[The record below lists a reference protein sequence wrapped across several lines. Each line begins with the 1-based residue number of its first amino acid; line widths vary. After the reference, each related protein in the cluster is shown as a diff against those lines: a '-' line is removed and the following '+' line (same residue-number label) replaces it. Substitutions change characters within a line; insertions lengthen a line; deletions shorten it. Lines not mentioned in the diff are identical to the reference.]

1 MGHAWSIEELVE
13 LMEAGLTDDSFTVSR
28 EQAKEIFRALH
39 GINNLLKGLV
49 PKSGN
54 AAELYAIMSNL
65 AVIQANL
72 TGMPRVNS
80 N

>member
-1 MGHAWSIEELVE
+1 MGDEMTGNVTL
-13 LMEAGLTDDSFTVSR
+13 SR
-28 EQAKEIFRALH
+28 EQVTEISNALR
-39 GINNLLKGLV
+39 GIGNLVKGLA

-54 AAELYAIMSNL
+54 VSELYAIMSNI

>member
-1 MGHAWSIEELVE
+1 M
-13 LMEAGLTDDSFTVSR
+13 TDGSFTVTR
-28 EQAKEIFRALH
+28 EQATEIFKALS
-39 GINNLLKGLV
+39 GISNLLKGLA

-54 AAELYAIMSNL
+54 AAELYAVMSNL
-65 AVIQANL
+65 AVIQTNL

>member
-1 MGHAWSIEELVE
+1 M
-13 LMEAGLTDDSFTVSR
+13 TDNNFTVSR
-28 EQAKEIFRALH
+28 KQASEIFKALD
-39 GINNLLKGLV
+39 GIGNLVKGLAS
-49 PKSGN
+49 KSGN
-54 AAELYAIMSNL
+54 AAEVYAIMSNL